1 MDLDETTEIIDLCTP
16 TLDNGDRSIVAQ
28 VSQDISPFEPL
39 FERFPNHYHRLYI
52 LPWFPISDNEDQGHP
67 LLANVPRRRIESI
80 PNYSS
85 LDSFLCIF

>member
-39 FERFPNHYHRLYI
+39 FE
-52 LPWFPISDNEDQGHP
+52 
-67 LLANVPRRRIESI
+67 
-80 PNYSS
+80 
-85 LDSFLCIF
+85 

>member
-16 TLDNGDRSIVAQ
+16 PTLNNDDRSIVAQ
-28 VSQDISPFEPL
+28 LSSSDTPLSDAL

-67 LLANVPRRRIESI
+67 LLANVSRRRIESI
-80 PNYSS
+80 LN
-85 LDSFLCIF
+85 FHQ

>member
-1 MDLDETTEIIDLCTP
+1 MDLEQTTIEIIDLCTP

-80 PNYSS
+80 SS
-85 LDSFLCIF
+85 LYSFLCIF